1 MPDPGSKCPSCGAQ
15 LALEVIILWR
25 PFGCPHCH
33 VLIVLKRRY
42 GRFQG
47 IGCLAIF
54 IACSAFLLLAFH
66 LHWLLSM
73 IVALISG
80 VALSALAR
88 NFLLR
93 RWPGP
98 PNFRPYIVRD
108 YPEALKS
115 VLALV
120 ESVAEIE
127 AWSVESNSHL
137 ELVRSEISLDDE
149 LENAALELVAYLKST
164 LQGLPFRRVKG
175 LPSNLSPDDIRREL
189 RLISTDLRLA
199 VGESDHLAPTERAQK
214 AV

>member
-1 MPDPGSKCPSCGAQ
+1 MPEPGFKCPCCEGQIAR
-15 LALEVIILWR
+15 EVIILWR
-25 PFGCPHCH
+25 PFGCPHCRQ
-33 VLIVLKRRY
+33 LIVRKQRY
-42 GRFQG
+42 GWFHG
-47 IGCLAIF
+47 VGCLTIF
-54 IACSAFLLLAFH
+54 LACSAGLILAFR
-66 LHWLLSM
+66 LHWALSI

-108 YPEALKS
+108 YPDALKS

-127 AWSVESNSHL
+127 GWSVESNSHL

-149 LENAALELVAYLKST
+149 LENAALELVSYLKST

-175 LPSNLSPDDIRREL
+175 LPSNLSPDEVRREL
-189 RLISTDLRLA
+189 RLISEDLRLA
-199 VGESDHLAPTERAQK
+199 VRE
-214 AV
+214 